1 MADTTTLHNTI
12 NDLLNRDF
20 KIADIKQHLLTSG
33 FTIEDIDIAI
43 NETVAARA
51 GSSKNA
57 VSSTQ
62 GSRGI
67 AFMISGAIILLSF
80 LVFRNMAGGPGFKIV
95 RALLGASL
103 LLYGFNLSNRPLKD
117 E

>member
-1 MADTTTLHNTI
+1 MADTTNLYSTI

-20 KIADIKQHLLTSG
+20 KIPDIKQHLLNNG
-33 FTIEDIDIAI
+33 FVTEDIETAI
-43 NETVAARA
+43 TETVAARA
-51 GSSKNA
+51 GNSKNA

-67 AFMISGAIILLSF
+67 AFMISGALILLSF
-80 LVFRNMAGGPGFKIV
+80 LVFRNSAAGQGVNIIRG
-95 RALLGASL
+95 LLGASL
-103 LLYGFNLSNRPLKD
+103 LLYGFNVSNRPLKD